1 MNPLLIFCK
10 ILWELVP
17 PFQRKVIVVLLSPRF
32 KLNLRRGFFI
42 QFSRDD
48 SMKKRI
54 LIVEDEKNI
63 ARFMELE
70 LEHEY
75 FDVTVTH
82 DGRDGLNRAL
92 EQQFD
97 CLLLDV
103 MLPGLNGIEIC
114 RRVRAKS
121 DVPIILIT
129 ARDAVMDRVA
139 GLDSGADDYIVKPFA
154 IEELLARI
162 RSVLRRTQSIGE
174 KELEKDE
181 EICVRE
187 LVIKPQSY
195 EVFFENKK
203 LELTKTEY
211 DLLKLLCENK
221 NRVCEREMILQS
233 IWGYNTE
240 VETNVVDVYIRH
252 LRSKL
257 KTDSN
262 PYIETVRGVGYVVR
276 E

>member
-1 MNPLLIFCK
+1 MQKK
-10 ILWELVP
+10 ILL
-17 PFQRKVIVVLLSPRF
+17 
-32 KLNLRRGFFI
+32 
-42 QFSRDD
+42 
-48 SMKKRI
+48 
-54 LIVEDEKNI
+54 VEDEKNI
-63 ARFMELE
+63 ARFIELE
-70 LEHEY
+70 LKHEQ
-75 FDVTVTH
+75 FEVFVTH
-82 DGRDGLNRAL
+82 DGREGLNKAL

-114 RRVRAKS
+114 RRVRAQS
-121 DVPIILIT
+121 DVPILLIT

-139 GLDSGADDYIVKPFA
+139 GLDAGADDYIVKPFA

-162 RSVLRRTQSIGE
+162 RSVLRRVQKNE
-174 KELEKDE
+174 VE
-181 EICVRE
+181 ENDLIKVRD
-187 LVIKPQSY
+187 IIINPQSY
-195 EVFFENKK
+195 EVLFENKK

-233 IWGYNTE
+233 VWGYTTE

-252 LRSKL
+252 LRAKL
-257 KTDSN
+257 KTELS